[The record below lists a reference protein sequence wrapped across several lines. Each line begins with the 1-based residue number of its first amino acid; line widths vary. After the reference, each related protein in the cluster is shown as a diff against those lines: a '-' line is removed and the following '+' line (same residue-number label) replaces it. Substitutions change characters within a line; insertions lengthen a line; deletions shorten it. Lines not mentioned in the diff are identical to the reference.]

1 MAKPHS
7 MPDPN
12 DRSVNSPSYIAD
24 ASQVLG
30 YYNAHNK
37 DDKKERVVESVKKWY
52 VENALKEGWHKA
64 SFHGS
69 DCLLEVNV
77 ELKKK

>member
-7 MPDPN
+7 IPDPN
-12 DRSVNSPSYIAD
+12 DRSVNSPSYIAV
-24 ASQVLG
+24 SYQVLG

-52 VENALKEGWHKA
+52 IKRALEEGWHRA

-69 DCLLEVNV
+69 DCLL
-77 ELKKK
+77 

>member
-7 MPDPN
+7 MPDPK

-24 ASQVLG
+24 SSQVLG

-37 DDKKERVVESVKKWY
+37 EDKKERVVDSVKNWY
-52 VENALKEGWHKA
+52 VDSALREGWSKA
-64 SFHGS
+64 VFHGS
-69 DCLLEVNV
+69 DCLLEANV
-77 ELKKK
+77 ELKK